1 MDRES
6 RVSRVVKAWILGGL
20 VAAFGLFSH
29 PAAANN
35 LADKKATDILPG
47 GTKKKRKLPR
57 DIDGP
62 LSVAWTIST
71 GGSLNTGN
79 TQSYAWSAGTDL
91 ELFAGRNIFSFYA
104 IANLEG
110 VNAKPSNPD
119 SPYETTT
126 KKIFAVAQYNYF
138 FTRMNAFW
146 ASMTQRWDPF
156 AGYNTEFI
164 AAGGYLRAFIRED
177 DQNLSARVGYAF
189 TYDIYSSEAT
199 TTKPNSSI
207 HGLIAALDYEI
218 QANEKVQFLFGAAY
232 IINMN
237 RIEAQDADAFKDNR
251 VSTVAAF
258 IANFADRFDI
268 EARFLLLFDSN
279 PPAEF
284 TTDTTTLINLIYT
297 LY

>member
-1 MDRES
+1 M
-6 RVSRVVKAWILGGL
+6 
-20 VAAFGLFSH
+20 
-29 PAAANN
+29 
-35 LADKKATDILPG
+35 ADKKATDILPG
-47 GTKKKRKLPR
+47 GAKRERKLPK

-62 LSVAWTIST
+62 LTVAWTIST

-79 TQSYAWSAGTDL
+79 TQSYAWNAGTDL
-91 ELFAGRNIFSFYA
+91 ELFAGRNIFNFYA

-110 VNAKPSNPD
+110 VNSTPSNPE

-126 KKIFAVAQYNYF
+126 KKIFAVARYNYF
-138 FTRMNAFW
+138 FTRMNALW
-146 ASMTQRWDPF
+146 ASLTERWDPF
-156 AGYNTEFI
+156 AGYNTELI
-164 AAGGYLRAFIRED
+164 AAGGYLRAFIREE

-189 TYDIYSSEAT
+189 TYDIYSSEST
-199 TTKPNSSI
+199 TTEPNSSI
-207 HGLIAALDYEI
+207 HGLIAAVDYEI

-258 IANFADRFDI
+258 IANFADRFDV
-268 EARFLLLFDSN
+268 EARFLLLYDSN

-284 TTDTTTLINLIYT
+284 STDTTTLLNLIYT